1 LEGGLGTL
9 GTDGTAVS
17 IVAFIFYVLSPL
29 SLPLT
34 DTLFIFSCS
43 IRSKKKKYIRMR
55 GMRGTDGEKDPFQDL
70 FQAFQDPFQ
79 APTTAAGGPDTPDL
93 CECRSTPGWA

>member
-43 IRSKKKKYIRMR
+43 ISSNKDKYI
-55 GMRGTDGEKDPFQDL
+55 
-70 FQAFQDPFQ
+70 
-79 APTTAAGGPDTPDL
+79 
-93 CECRSTPGWA
+93 

>member
-1 LEGGLGTL
+1 MIKFTQSAFSLLHKAWFLLYAKSLGTL

-17 IVAFIFYVLSPL
+17 IVAFIFYALSPL

-43 IRSKKKKYIRMR
+43 IRSKKDKYI
-55 GMRGTDGEKDPFQDL
+55 
-70 FQAFQDPFQ
+70 
-79 APTTAAGGPDTPDL
+79 
-93 CECRSTPGWA
+93 